1 MMNPRIVTFL
11 LAIGALAVW
20 RLALYRKRHDDTIGV
35 STGSSRLQLSQLLL
49 ASFLTIFLELAV
61 IRWIAVE
68 VRIFAYIKNLA
79 LLICFLGFGLGCALA
94 RSSRVR
100 WLTAA
105 NALLGLLII
114 VRWPWQGGRV
124 LEGLSQALGAASD
137 VEIWGAGKSWNWA
150 HFTLAAAVASLLLF
164 RSPVFSFRWDK
175 QSAAKSRQRPLR
187 CMVTPGT

>member
-79 LLICFLGFGLGCALA
+79 VDLLSGIRTGMRARPRQSKVVDRSKCIAGPADNRPLALA
-94 RSSRVR
+94 RWPRAGRSFSSPGRSVR
-100 WLTAA
+100 RRNMGCRQIMELGPLHTGGGGCELI
-105 NALLGLLII
+105 ALPDHLY
-114 VRWPWQGGRV
+114 
-124 LEGLSQALGAASD
+124 
-137 VEIWGAGKSWNWA
+137 
-150 HFTLAAAVASLLLF
+150 F
-164 RSPVFSFRWDK
+164 RS
-175 QSAAKSRQRPLR
+175 A
-187 CMVTPGT
+187 GTNSQPPNLGR

>member
-49 ASFLTIFLELAV
+49 ASFRTIFLELAV

-79 LLICFLGFGLGCALA
+79 LLVCFLGFGLGRA
-94 RSSRVR
+94 RAPVRVR
-100 WLTAA
+100 WVTSA

-114 VRWPWQGGRV
+114 V
-124 LEGLSQALGAASD
+124 LLSCT
-137 VEIWGAGKSWNWA
+137 V
-150 HFTLAAAVASLLLF
+150 
-164 RSPVFSFRWDK
+164 
-175 QSAAKSRQRPLR
+175 
-187 CMVTPGT
+187 C